1 MERKFKKGG
10 IAMHK
15 KYPLVASLAGIY
27 LTLFGAAS
35 AAAEEAAPPAY
46 INSTPEAYAQ
56 MQGLPMDEPLQ
67 MLNMIRFKEKAEYAE
82 GSEFATKDWTG
93 EQAYAEYSRR
103 SSPIANRVGGKPI
116 YIGVPQLTLIGPQH
130 EKWDAAFI
138 IEYPD
143 LATFLALVND
153 PEYKKHAFHR
163 SAAVA
168 DSRLIRMT
176 PPAQ

>member
-1 MERKFKKGG
+1 MKVSTVLSGSIMG
-10 IAMHK
+10 ACLMIAG
-15 KYPLVASLAGIY
+15 LQVANAQAVETGVSDLGV
-27 LTLFGAAS
+27 
-35 AAAEEAAPPAY
+35 EAPVAY
-46 INSTPEAYAQ
+46 INSTPEAYTA

-67 MLNMIRFKEKAEYAE
+67 MLNMIRFKDKAEYAE
-82 GSEFATKDWTG
+82 GSEFAAKDWTG

-116 YIGVPQLTLIGPQH
+116 YMGIPQLTLIGPQH
-130 EKWDAAFI
+130 ETWDVAFI

-168 DSRLIRMT
+168 DSRLIRMA
-176 PPAQ
+176 PLAQ

>member
-1 MERKFKKGG
+1 MKVSTVLSGSILG
-10 IAMHK
+10 ACLMIAG
-15 KYPLVASLAGIY
+15 LQVANAQ
-27 LTLFGAAS
+27 
-35 AAAEEAAPPAY
+35 AAETGVPDLRVDAPAAY
-46 INSTPEAYAQ
+46 INSTPEAYAA
-56 MQGLPMDEPLQ
+56 MQGLPKDEPVQ

-82 GSEFATKDWTG
+82 GSEFAAKDWTG

-130 EKWDAAFI
+130 ETWDAAFI

-153 PEYKKHAFHR
+153 PKYKKHAFHR

>member
-1 MERKFKKGG
+1 MKLSTVLKGSIIG
-10 IAMHK
+10 ACLMT
-15 KYPLVASLAGIY
+15 AGMQLAN
-27 LTLFGAAS
+27 AQS
-35 AAAEEAAPPAY
+35 AEPSAVDPATEAPPAY

-56 MQGLPMDEPLQ
+56 MQSLPMDEPLQ

-82 GSEFATKDWTG
+82 GSEFAAKDWTG

-103 SSPIANRVGGKPI
+103 SSPIANRIGGKPI
-116 YIGVPQLTLIGPQH
+116 YLGIPQLTLIGPQH